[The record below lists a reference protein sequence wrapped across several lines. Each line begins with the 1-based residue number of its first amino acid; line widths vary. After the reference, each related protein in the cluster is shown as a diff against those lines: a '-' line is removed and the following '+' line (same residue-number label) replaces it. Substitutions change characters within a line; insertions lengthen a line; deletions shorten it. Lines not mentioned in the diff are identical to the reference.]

1 MNGIKEGL
9 KQIQW
14 LVVSSKGWSGV
25 LALPWKKE
33 LKVDVQSYLDS
44 HIDAIVGQEEDGQQW
59 RLTGFYGN
67 PKTTKREESW
77 LFLKRL
83 SNLNSLPR
91 VCLGDFNELMNG
103 GDDLHNLA

>member
-67 PKTTKREESW
+67 PETRKGRNCGYCSSG
-77 LFLKRL
+77 FQI
-83 SNLNSLPR
+83 
-91 VCLGDFNELMNG
+91 
-103 GDDLHNLA
+103 